1 MIFGTVVVTLLAA
14 WLLGS
19 VAERAGLLA
28 HPGAHRQHQRPTP
41 MVGGLAMFC
50 GLAYFIL
57 LFDPQLK
64 ALLPSLLLLVL
75 VGAMDDRFHL
85 ASGLRLLVQGIAA
98 VLMIHFTGAELV
110 SLGFLLSDQEVLLG
124 RWSSALTVFATIGV
138 INAINMSDGLDG
150 LAGSLVLTILLI
162 VWLIGGQATNFLF
175 AVVLVI
181 SAFLSLN
188 LRIGRPHARIFMGDA
203 GSTMLGFLV
212 AYVLII
218 NSQGP
223 YPVLEPATTLW
234 LVALPLMDAVA
245 VMLIRPLR
253 GQSPFAADRI
263 HYHHLIQ
270 ARGFSVNQTL
280 CIVLAVQ
287 LLLSGIAITA
297 QLIGVNHTIMFYL
310 FMALFAVY
318 TLVLLLHTREHN
330 ESIN

>member
-1 MIFGTVVVTLLAA
+1 MIFGTVAVTLLAA
-14 WLLGS
+14 WLLSG
-19 VAERAGLLA
+19 VAERAGLQA
-28 HPGAHRQHQRPTP
+28 YPGAHRQHQRPTP

-64 ALLPSLLLLVL
+64 ALLPSLLLLVF

-85 ASGLRLLVQGIAA
+85 ASGLRLLVQGVAA
-98 VLMIHFTGAELV
+98 VLMIHFTGAELM
-110 SLGFLLSDQEVLLG
+110 SLGFLFSDQEVLLG

-162 VWLIGGQATNFLF
+162 VWLIGGQSTSFLF
-175 AVVLVI
+175 ATVLVI

-188 LRIGRPHARIFMGDA
+188 LRIGRPNARIFMGDA

-218 NSQGP
+218 NTQGP
-223 YPVLEPATTLW
+223 YPVLAPTTTLW

-245 VMLIRPLR
+245 VMLIRPVR

-270 ARGFSVNQTL
+270 ARGFGVNQTL

-287 LLLSGIAITA
+287 LLLSCIAITA
-297 QLIGVNHTIMFYL
+297 QFSGVNQTTMFYIFMGL
-310 FMALFAVY
+310 FVIY
-318 TLVLLLHTREHN
+318 TLVLLLHTRDHD
-330 ESIN
+330 ESVN